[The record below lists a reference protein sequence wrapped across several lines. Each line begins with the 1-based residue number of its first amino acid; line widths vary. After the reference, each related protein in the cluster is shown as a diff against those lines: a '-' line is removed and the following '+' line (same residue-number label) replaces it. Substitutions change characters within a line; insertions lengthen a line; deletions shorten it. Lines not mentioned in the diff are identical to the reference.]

1 MKDITF
7 FYKNIFNEILKP
19 YFQKTIMIGAF
30 VVYVVKKIN
39 IAFYNCFQNILGTKG
54 YTYLLGYE
62 LWI

>member
-30 VVYVVKKIN
+30 VVYVVKKLN

-54 YTYLLGYE
+54 YTYLDMNYG
-62 LWI
+62 